1 MTGATTEPS
10 GTPTV
15 DPSGATDPSVA
26 ALQVVL
32 AAEHAAVFVHG
43 ALAAQTSQSSQP
55 ALHAAL
61 TRAYTVHRDRRDH
74 LMARIVA
81 AGQAPVPAEPGYAL
95 PADLGTTTAVTT
107 RALALEEAAASTYA
121 YLVASTTDA
130 LRAWAVQALLDAAV
144 RGLDFGGRP
153 ERLPGL

>member
-1 MTGATTEPS
+1 MNEAPAEPTADSTVAPSATT
-10 GTPTV
+10 
-15 DPSGATDPSVA
+15 DPAVA

-43 ALAAQTSQSSQP
+43 ALGAQTSQTSQP

-74 LMARIVA
+74 LMARIVTE
-81 AGQAPVPAEPGYAL
+81 GQVPVPAEPGYAL
-95 PADLGTTTAVTT
+95 PAELGTATAVNA

-121 YLVASTTDA
+121 YLIANTTGA